1 MFQRWKISW
10 IKFFR
15 NSQCEKFA
23 LVMFSPW
30 SMNCTLF
37 RCRLCGKIFLFT
49 IDTVH
54 SHLKRS
60 HKISWDTYKQKYLCS
75 DRDGLLMDLPLQ
87 VFFYSKRFLMTI
99 FFATGNRVLRTRIR
113 NSMIRNRLQRYKIFD
128 FFVRSGSLKKE
139 IYSLRFTW
147 WCSLMISGTFN
158 ADRRSRS
165 GSGSQKGEKYTK
177 FKKLI

>member
-1 MFQRWKISW
+1 
-10 IKFFR
+10 
-15 NSQCEKFA
+15 
-23 LVMFSPW
+23 MFSPW

-99 FFATGNRVLRTRIR
+99 FLATGNRHRESDNSCRMIASDKHTATVLRKLCIADPDPKLDDTKQTPTVQDFRFLCPVRLIEKR
-113 NSMIRNRLQRYKIFD
+113 NL
-128 FFVRSGSLKKE
+128 
-139 IYSLRFTW
+139 
-147 WCSLMISGTFN
+147 
-158 ADRRSRS
+158 
-165 GSGSQKGEKYTK
+165 
-177 FKKLI
+177 

>member
-30 SMNCTLF
+30 SMNCTLI

-99 FFATGNRVLRTRIR
+99 FLATGNRHRESDNSCRMIAPDKHTATVLRKLLYCGPGSETRWYETESNGTRFSI
-113 NSMIRNRLQRYKIFD
+113 SL
-128 FFVRSGSLKKE
+128 SGPAHWKK
-139 IYSLRFTW
+139 
-147 WCSLMISGTFN
+147 
-158 ADRRSRS
+158 
-165 GSGSQKGEKYTK
+165 K
-177 FKKLI
+177 FIVYGLPDGVL